1 MKILFLTFYFEPDL
15 SAGSFRN
22 TSLFK
27 ELIKHI
33 NVEDTIEVIS
43 TSPNRYS
50 SFDIKAKEKERI
62 SNNILINRIEI
73 PKHDNGVLGQI
84 KTFKS
89 FYFQTLKITKNKK
102 YDLVYASSSRLFTA
116 FLGARIANKKKA
128 KLYLDIRDIFRE
140 TILDVYKNKVLR
152 TGLNAILTPIENY
165 TFKSANHINLVSK
178 GFKSYFKNYKSSFS
192 YFTNGIDAIFLE
204 REQSQNLPINKDKKT
219 ILYAGNIGEGQG
231 LHIIIP
237 PLAKA
242 LENDYIFK
250 IIGDGGVKD
259 KLLLEL
265 KKYNTKNVQLLS
277 PVVRLQLLEEYE
289 KADFLFMHLNKH
301 NAFKRVLPSKL
312 FEYGAFNKP
321 MIAGVSGYA
330 STFLKEN
337 IINALV
343 FEPGDYKTAQ
353 KLIEQYQYKTLD
365 REEFKAKFSRK
376 QINTDMAKSILN
388 LQNEKN

>member
-27 ELIKHI
+27 ALKENIKKT
-33 NVEDTIEVIS
+33 DTIEVIT
-43 TSPNRYS
+43 TSPNRYGS
-50 SFDIKAKEKERI
+50 YTIEAQEKEHLSDNVI
-62 SNNILINRIEI
+62 VNRINI
-73 PKHDNGVLGQI
+73 PKHQNGILGQI

-89 FYFQTLKITKNKK
+89 FYFQALKSVKNKE

-140 TILDVYKNKVLR
+140 TILDVYKNKLIR
-152 TGLNAILTPIENY
+152 IALNTIITPIENY

-178 GFKSYFKNYKSSFS
+178 GFESYFKKYKSNFS
-192 YFTNGIDAIFLE
+192 YFTNGIDSIFLNRTSVVE
-204 REQSQNLPINKDKKT
+204 KKENQKKV

-237 PLAKA
+237 TLAKA
-242 LENDYIFK
+242 LEKHYKFK
-250 IIGDGGVKD
+250 VIGDGGVKD
-259 KLLLEL
+259 KLLSEI
-265 KKYNTKNVQLLS
+265 KKQEVTNVEITP
-277 PVVRLQLLEEYE
+277 PVVRLKLLEEYDN
-289 KADFLFMHLNKH
+289 ADFLFMHLNKH
-301 NAFKRVLPSKL
+301 DAFKRVLPSKL

-337 IINALV
+337 VTNALV
-343 FEPGDYKTAQ
+343 FEPGDYVTAT
-353 KLIEQYQYKTLD
+353 KLIMDYEYKLED
-365 REEFKAKFSRK
+365 RKQFKIKFSRE
-376 QINTDMAKSILN
+376 QINVKMSKSILE
-388 LQNEKN
+388 LGK